1 MMRRP
6 LLLAALSLLTL
17 SLAACSDVTG
27 PTTPEAQVTTV
38 TSPASGSTNG
48 GYGTS
53 TGKK

>member
-1 MMRRP
+1 MRRP

-27 PTTPEAQVTTV
+27 PTPSEPRVTTV
-38 TSPASGSTNG
+38 TSGTSGATSG